1 MERIDVRQGS
11 PEWHAHRRAHF
22 NASDAPAM
30 MGCSSY
36 KTRSALIT
44 ELATGITPEVDEAT
58 QKRFDDGHRFE
69 ALAREAIAEKI
80 IGEQLAPLVGSE
92 GPYSASY
99 DGLNL
104 FEEMAFEH
112 KTLNARLRE
121 AMFDGCAGT
130 DLPLEYQVQ
139 MEQQCMV
146 CTTIERVLFVASKW
160 ERVHDYREDDPHGW
174 RLVEARH
181 CWYTPNPELRA
192 KIVAGWKLLE
202 QDVAAY
208 DPSSE
213 AQAAKP
219 MPKLQQALP
228 ALRIDA
234 RGEIT
239 ASNLDEF
246 QAIAMAR
253 INSINTELETD
264 QHFADADADA
274 KWLRD
279 VAAGMKAAVQR
290 VRAGMESVD
299 EVLRVL
305 EHLDALSTQKAL
317 DLEKKVKTE
326 KDSRKE
332 KIILAA
338 EADLKTHIDS
348 LNQQMGANYIPLP
361 RGIFAPVVKGLKSL
375 QSMEDKVRAALG
387 SAQAEATA
395 QSHLLAL
402 NRDFIRAEG
411 RDWITLF
418 PDFATVGKKD
428 HEDFRALA
436 ALRISEHQKA
446 EAERLEREE
455 HERADKEM
463 REKLIQAE
471 RDAQA
476 GIAEA
481 RATDALP
488 APLLDDLS
496 NLASD
501 LRADAVSA
509 IDTRQA
515 IGAAQ
520 ASAAAMDK
528 TITLGQINARLAPIK
543 LDAAGL
549 EAMGFAVTR
558 VKAAVH
564 LPAFR
569 FPALCR
575 AIAQRAME
583 AAAEPS
589 QTVLA

>member
-1 MERIDVRQGS
+1 MRIIKLVQGT
-11 PEWHAHRRAHF
+11 PEWHAHRAQHF

-30 MGCSSY
+30 MNCSPY
-36 KTRSALIT
+36 KTRAELVR
-44 ELATGITPEVDEAT
+44 ELATGIQQEFSPEQQAILDS
-58 QKRFDDGHRFE
+58 GHVFE
-69 ALAREAIAEKI
+69 RLARPLAEKI
-80 IGEQLAPLVGSE
+80 VGEDLYPVVGAE
-92 GPYSASY
+92 GPYSASL
-99 DGLNL
+99 DGLTML
-104 FEEMAFEH
+104 ETTALEH
-112 KTLNARLRE
+112 KRLNARLRE
-121 AMFDGCAGT
+121 AMFDGCTGA
-130 DLPLEYQVQ
+130 DLPLDYQVQ
-139 MEQQCMV
+139 MEHQCMV
-146 CTTIERVLFVASKW
+146 SAATERVLFMASTW
-160 ERVHDYREDDPHGW
+160 TLNGETGEW
-174 RLVEARH
+174 ALVEERH
-181 CWYTPNPELRA
+181 CWYMPNPKLRA
-192 KIVAGWKLLE
+192 EIVAGWALLE
-202 QDVAAY
+202 KDVAAY
-208 DPSSE
+208 DPTAD
-213 AQAAKP
+213 AQAEKP

-375 QSMEDKVRAALG
+375 QSMEDKVRAALA
-387 SAQAEATA
+387 SAQAEATT
-395 QSHLLAL
+395 QSQLLVL
-402 NRDFIRAEG
+402 NRDFLRLEG

-418 PDFATVGKKD
+418 PDFATVGKKE

-446 EAERLEREE
+446 EAERLEQEREHIRAE
-455 HERADKEM
+455 EQERAAREA
-463 REKLIQAE
+463 REKLIADERAAQAE
-471 RDAQA
+471 LAQA
-476 GIAEA
+476 SQQGQ
-481 RATDALP
+481 LS
-488 APLLDDLS
+488 APLAADLS
-496 NLASD
+496 ELAAER
-501 LRADAVSA
+501 RAEGVSQIDAH
-509 IDTRQA
+509 QA
-515 IGAAQ
+515 ISAAQ
-520 ASAAAMDK
+520 ASAAAAD
-528 TITLGQINARLAPIK
+528 TGETLTLGQLNTLLSPIAIS
-543 LDAAGL
+543 AAGL
-549 EAMGFAVTR
+549 SDLGFNPCAT
-558 VKAAVH
+558 VKAAKH
-564 LPAFR
+564 YPAASV
-569 FPALCR
+569 PAICHAL
-575 AIAQRAME
+575 IARLQEVME
-583 AAAEPS
+583 TA
-589 QTVLA
+589 